1 MDWTLYVI
9 TDAKLSQGRSHLEVA
24 RAAIEGGAS
33 IIQFRDKEMTT
44 RQLVETARK
53 IKELTEE
60 TDIPLI
66 INDRLDV
73 ALAVDADG
81 VHVGQDDMPTTLARQ
96 LIGPNKIM
104 GVSASTVEEALQAE
118 REGADYVSA
127 SPVFTTP
134 TKPDAPPPTG
144 LEGLRAIVEAVNL
157 PVIAIGGI
165 NERNV
170 REVIEAGAHGV
181 AVISA
186 VVSAPDIA
194 AAARRLREIVEAAR
208 KGVRCASPRSANSAS
223 STA

>member
-9 TDAKLSQGRSHLEVA
+9 TDAQLSRGRSHLEVT
-24 RAAIEGGAS
+24 REAIKGGAS
-33 IIQFRDKEMTT
+33 LIQFRDKEMTT
-44 RQLVETARK
+44 RQLVETAGK
-53 IKELTEE
+53 IKESTDEA
-60 TDIPLI
+60 DIPLI

-81 VHVGQDDMPTTLARQ
+81 VHVGQDDMPATLARQ
-96 LIGPNKIM
+96 LIGPNKIL

-165 NERNV
+165 NEENATK
-170 REVIEAGAHGV
+170 VIGAGAQGV

-186 VVSAPDIA
+186 VVSAPDIVA
-194 AAARRLREIVEAAR
+194 ASRRLRATVEAAR
-208 KGVRCASPRSANSAS
+208 KGV
-223 STA
+223 